1 MSRRSASSRPARTA
15 RPSSSRSR
23 QRNSSARWAA
33 SASSRRMRSTA
44 RRGPDMPDWLT
55 NMEPHWAW
63 LSLGVLLAAA
73 EIVAPGF
80 LLIWIGAAAIVTG
93 IVAWVAP
100 IGVPVQLGL
109 FALLAVV
116 ILYGARKWLRDNP
129 ITSTDPHL
137 NQRASR
143 LVGEVLTVTTAIE
156 DGRGREI
163 GREQV

>member
-1 MSRRSASSRPARTA
+1 
-15 RPSSSRSR
+15 
-23 QRNSSARWAA
+23 
-33 SASSRRMRSTA
+33 
-44 RRGPDMPDWLT
+44 MPDWLAT
-55 NMEPHWAW
+55 MEPHWAW

-80 LLIWIGAAAIVTG
+80 FLIWIGAAAIVTG
-93 IVAWVAP
+93 IVAWIAP

-116 ILYGARKWLRDNP
+116 ILYAARKWLRDNP

-143 LVGEVLTVTTAIE
+143 LVGEVLTVTKAIE
-156 DGRGREI
+156 DGRGRARVGDGEWPVH
-163 GREQV
+163 GPDAAEGAKVRVVSADGGVLMVEPA